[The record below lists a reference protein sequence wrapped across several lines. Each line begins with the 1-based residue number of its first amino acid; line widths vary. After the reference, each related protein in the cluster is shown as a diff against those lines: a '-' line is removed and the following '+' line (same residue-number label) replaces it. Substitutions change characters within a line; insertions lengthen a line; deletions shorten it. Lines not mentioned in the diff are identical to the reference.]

1 MYVLA
6 FGWWERLWSVSKE
19 IWFSRLVQAR
29 SSNLLRGWPWLPWQ
43 PQPHSCSEH
52 PRNISGSRLE
62 LKLTLL
68 LRVDNIHYIC
78 SKSIYVLIDT
88 VCALIRTS
96 LVARLMGTVLGDN
109 HPPMPGW
116 LIILILIRSS
126 FACTDKLLLLF
137 LTRRRDCLV
146 DGLYNLCASRKK
158 EAFYSLKNR
167 NALGIRGW

>member
-19 IWFSRLVQAR
+19 IWFSRLVQGWC
-29 SSNLLRGWPWLPWQ
+29 SNLLRGWPWLPWQ

-68 LRVDNIHYIC
+68 LTVDNIHYIC
-78 SKSIYVLIDT
+78 SKSIHVLIDT

-96 LVARLMGTVLGDN
+96 LVARLMGTVLGDIY
-109 HPPMPGW
+109 PSMPGW

-126 FACTDKLLLLF
+126 FACIDKLLLL
-137 LTRRRDCLV
+137 LLAITRDCLLE
-146 DGLYNLCASRKK
+146 GLNNLYVSRKK
-158 EAFYSLKNR
+158 KHF
-167 NALGIRGW
+167 IV